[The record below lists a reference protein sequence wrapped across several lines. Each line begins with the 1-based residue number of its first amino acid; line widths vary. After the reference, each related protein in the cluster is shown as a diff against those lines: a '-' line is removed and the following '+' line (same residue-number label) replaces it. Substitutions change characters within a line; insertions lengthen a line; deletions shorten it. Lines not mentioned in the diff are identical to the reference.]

1 MALVIEAVRCHIVSK
16 LSENEAFV
24 PGPLSFSPEEL
35 VSLPAVYK
43 KLHSDLRAKGINCED
58 QLVQGMF

>member
-1 MALVIEAVRCHIVSK
+1 MALVIEVVRCHIASK

-24 PGPLSFSPEEL
+24 PGPSTFTKEEL
-35 VSLPAVYK
+35 VSVPAVYQ